1 MSEDPVMFKLLA
13 AHNTQIRKL
22 KFAASMVF
30 IAGSVIYDL
39 FPNVKAFPA
48 LEVFPI
54 LSEGD
59 RLNVES
65 ELSGTTGLC
74 IRKRLYHTT

>member
-1 MSEDPVMFKLLA
+1 MFKLLA

-30 IAGSVIYDL
+30 IAGGVIYDL

-48 LEVFPI
+48 LKVFPI

-59 RLNVES
+59 RLNDES
-65 ELSGTTGLC
+65 ELSGATGLC